1 MKRRSVLALMAAAL
15 ALPAVAAPGGPVM
28 KVYKDAGCGCC
39 SEWVTHL
46 QRAGFTVSAENAD
59 MSVVRKKFSVPAE
72 LGSCHTAVVD
82 GYLIEGHV
90 PAREVRRLLAERPK
104 ARGLAVPGMPAGSP
118 GMEGPRSDRYAVLLF
133 DTAGRTSVYQ
143 RY

>member
-15 ALPAVAAPGGPVM
+15 ALPAVAAPGGPVV

-59 MSVVRKKFSVPAE
+59 MSVVRKKFSVPAA

-82 GYLIEGHV
+82 SYLIEGHV

-143 RY
+143 HY